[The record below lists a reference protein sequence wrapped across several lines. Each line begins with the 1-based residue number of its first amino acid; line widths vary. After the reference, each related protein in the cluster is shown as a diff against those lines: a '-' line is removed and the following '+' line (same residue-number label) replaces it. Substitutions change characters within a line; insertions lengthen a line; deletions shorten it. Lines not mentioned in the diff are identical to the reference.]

1 MNPRNISSNVKLIY
15 DTLLKDYHVN
25 EIEKMLI
32 SQFDPI
38 IKFITYQEHM
48 GFTENVVNVRQDL
61 MKLFKF

>member
-48 GFTENVVNVRQDL
+48 GFTGNVVNVSQDL

>member
-15 DTLLKDYHVN
+15 DTLLKDCNVN
-25 EIEKMLI
+25 EIEKMLM

-48 GFTENVVNVRQDL
+48 GFTGNVVNVRQDL

>member
-48 GFTENVVNVRQDL
+48 GFTENVVHVSQDL

>member
-1 MNPRNISSNVKLIY
+1 MNPRSMSSNVKLIY
-15 DTLLKDYHVN
+15 DTFLKDCQVD

-32 SQFDPI
+32 FQFDPM

>member
-32 SQFDPI
+32 SQFDPT

-48 GFTENVVNVRQDL
+48 GSTGNVVNVSQYL

>member
-15 DTLLKDYHVN
+15 DTLLRDCHVD
-25 EIEKMLI
+25 EIEKELI

-38 IKFITYQEHM
+38 VKFITYQEHM